1 MEDDHLDALCRCW
14 ANAPETLEMLVRQ
27 QPSDE
32 RNQLNILSR
41 FFVPTFVTLSDS
53 AIRLPVLT
61 SQQIKHHVTTS
72 LARNTVSPRL
82 RSSPRFRSLLVVD
95 TDLRV
100 CCQQV
105 FLAWYVEGTRRVM
118 FVNVP

>member
-1 MEDDHLDALCRCW
+1 MRDVVAGRMRLKLLKCLCD
-14 ANAPETLEMLVRQ
+14 NSP
-27 QPSDE
+27 PDE

-41 FFVPTFVTLSDS
+41 FFVPRFVTLGDS
-53 AIRLPVLT
+53 AIRLSVLT

-118 FVNVP
+118 LVDVP